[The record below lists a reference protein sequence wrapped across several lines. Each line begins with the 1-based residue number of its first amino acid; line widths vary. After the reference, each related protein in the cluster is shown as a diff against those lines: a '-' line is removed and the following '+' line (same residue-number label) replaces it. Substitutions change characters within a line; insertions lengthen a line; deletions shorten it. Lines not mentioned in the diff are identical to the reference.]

1 MNYVDDWQQ
10 FSGRFCIEVLWS
22 CLDAYE
28 AWGLTGQAHADFE
41 NMLLMGGEI
50 AR

>member
-1 MNYVDDWQQ
+1 MNYPDDWQQ
-10 FSGRFCIEVLWS
+10 FSDEYEDEVIWHTW
-22 CLDAYE
+22 DIREY
-28 AWGLTGQAHADFE
+28 WDPIDQIRTDFE

>member
-1 MNYVDDWQQ
+1 MNYPDDWKQ
-10 FSGRFCIEVLWS
+10 FSEEYEDEVIWHTTYAPSSLE
-22 CLDAYE
+22 LI
-28 AWGLTGQAHADFE
+28 GQIRTDFE